1 MGASFAIRWD
11 PAEFWRK
18 MAKVNQDVADVLQ
31 EMANITVEYAKESPP
46 SPYLTGTNRK
56 SIGAEFTAK
65 SGVKRFGESPPT
77 GDSERTP
84 TGNDVGFRVFATSG
98 YGGYLEIGTSKMAA
112 RPYIKPAFDRA
123 MAEAHSRLEGM
134 LK

>member
-1 MGASFAIRWD
+1 MDASFAIRWD

-31 EMANITVEYAKESPP
+31 EMANITVKYAVENSPCD
-46 SPYLTGTNRK
+46 TGTNRK